1 MNEALNDIDT
11 LFSTVAIL
19 DDSAQLVERVSY
31 DAYGRARHHRMA
43 DLTGDGSVDQSDRD
57 AMRGINWGTFGVGD
71 LNRDGIVDS
80 ADLALLDADW
90 GRGLGE
96 GRISA
101 TDNIVGYAG
110 YIFNAE
116 MHGAGLYTVRHRHYS
131 PELGRWI
138 SRDPLGYVDG
148 MGLYEDVRSTPLV
161 HSDPMGMSIGKL
173 WSCWKCVRKLRKVAR
188 DEGCT
193 RRRLEEE
200 CYDAYPC
207 DLMKVT
213 ECLEQIP
220 SKLQKC
226 LQRIADSLKD
236 CIKCAYKVPKPSR

>member
-1 MNEALNDIDT
+1 MDVVTAAVIASALSINCPT
-11 LFSTVAIL
+11 
-19 DDSAQLVERVSY
+19 RVSY

-57 AMRGINWGTFGVGD
+57 AMRGINWNNYGVGD

-116 MHGAGLYTVRHRHYS
+116 MHGLGLYTVRHRNYS
-131 PELGRWI
+131 PERGRWRV
-138 SRDPLGYVDG
+138 RDPFGYIDG
-148 MGLYEDVRSTPLV
+148 MNLY
-161 HSDPMGMSIGKL
+161 
-173 WSCWKCVRKLRKVAR
+173 
-188 DEGCT
+188 
-193 RRRLEEE
+193 
-200 CYDAYPC
+200 
-207 DLMKVT
+207 
-213 ECLEQIP
+213 Q
-220 SKLQKC
+220 
-226 LQRIADSLKD
+226 
-236 CIKCAYKVPKPSR
+236 